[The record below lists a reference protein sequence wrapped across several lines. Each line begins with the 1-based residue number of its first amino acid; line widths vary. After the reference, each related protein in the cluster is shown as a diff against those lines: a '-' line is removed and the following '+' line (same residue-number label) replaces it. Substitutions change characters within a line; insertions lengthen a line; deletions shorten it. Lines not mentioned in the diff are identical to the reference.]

1 MSVITAPSTKRPS
14 RAALRLVKT
23 RDISREEWL
32 SVRRKGIGSSD
43 AAAAIGLNPHHSML
57 ELWMI
62 KTGRSHLLPKSDPGD
77 RTSPTYWGSLLEP
90 IVAAHYTHQT
100 GNKVRKN
107 LQMSGFYTLEHPM
120 IKGLCITPPIL
131 GRISIGKMVEKN
143 GRRLPEKDDQ
153 FTITSQVQTQ
163 EGWAPHPLDAIYR
176 KASPAEKLRA
186 IPVTVMFSEPD
197 LNLRASY
204 CFFDRHAGRPLCNG
218 NGMHCRRLTQEG
230 AASLPCPGPESCEFG
245 QGQCKPYGRLNV
257 QIDEA
262 DELGTFIFRTTGY
275 NSIRTLT
282 ARLQYYQAVS
292 GGLLASLPLELRLRG
307 KSTVQSHRTPIYY
320 VDLTI
325 REGKTLE
332 EAIQQ
337 ARELHDRRLHVGFD
351 QGALDSIAKAGL
363 ANRLFEES
371 DEEFGAVKEEFFAT
385 EEKDDSLGQKKGSK
399 GLSSQIKERA
409 AAS

>member
-1 MSVITAPSTKRPS
+1 
-14 RAALRLVKT
+14 
-23 RDISREEWL
+23 
-32 SVRRKGIGSSD
+32 
-43 AAAAIGLNPHHSML
+43 
-57 ELWMI
+57 
-62 KTGRSHLLPKSDPGD
+62 
-77 RTSPTYWGSLLEP
+77 
-90 IVAAHYTHQT
+90 
-100 GNKVRKN
+100 
-107 LQMSGFYTLEHPM
+107 M

-163 EGWAPHPLDAIYR
+163 EGWAPHPLDVIYR
-176 KASPAEKLRA
+176 KASPAEKLRT
-186 IPVTVMFSEPD
+186 IPVTVMFSEPA

-204 CFFDRHAGRPLCNG
+204 CFFDRHAGRPLCSG

-230 AASLPCPGPESCEFG
+230 IASLPCPGPDSCEFG

-257 QIDEA
+257 QIDAA

-282 ARLQYYQAVS
+282 ARLQYYQAAS

-325 REGKTLE
+325 REGITLE
-332 EAIQQ
+332 GAIQQ
-337 ARELHDRRLHVGFD
+337 AQELHQRRANAGFD
-351 QGALDSIAKAGL
+351 QLALDVAAKVGL
-363 ANRLFEES
+363 ANGLFEEAE
-371 DEEFGAVKEEFFAT
+371 EEFASLREEFFSHSAAGDQPQWQDNIRS
-385 EEKDDSLGQKKGSK
+385 KIKGK
-399 GLSSQIKERA
+399 TRGIA
-409 AAS
+409 AHG

>member
-1 MSVITAPSTKRPS
+1 
-14 RAALRLVKT
+14 
-23 RDISREEWL
+23 
-32 SVRRKGIGSSD
+32 
-43 AAAAIGLNPHHSML
+43 
-57 ELWMI
+57 
-62 KTGRSHLLPKSDPGD
+62 
-77 RTSPTYWGSLLEP
+77 
-90 IVAAHYTHQT
+90 
-100 GNKVRKN
+100 
-107 LQMSGFYTLEHPM
+107 M

-176 KASPAEKLRA
+176 KASPAEKLRT
-186 IPVTVMFSEPD
+186 IPVTVMFSEPA

-204 CFFDRHAGRPLCNG
+204 CFFDRHAGRPLCSG

-230 AASLPCPGPESCEFG
+230 IASLPCPGPDSCEFG

-257 QIDEA
+257 QIDAA

-282 ARLQYYQAVS
+282 ARLQYYQAAS

-325 REGKTLE
+325 REGITLE
-332 EAIQQ
+332 GAIQQ
-337 ARELHDRRLHVGFD
+337 AQELHQRRANAGFD
-351 QGALDSIAKAGL
+351 QLALDVAAKVGL
-363 ANRLFEES
+363 ANGLFEEAE
-371 DEEFGAVKEEFFAT
+371 EEFASLREEFFSHSAAGDQPQWQDNIRS
-385 EEKDDSLGQKKGSK
+385 KIKGK
-399 GLSSQIKERA
+399 TRGIA
-409 AAS
+409 AHG

>member
-1 MSVITAPSTKRPS
+1 MP
-14 RAALRLVKT
+14 
-23 RDISREEWL
+23 
-32 SVRRKGIGSSD
+32 
-43 AAAAIGLNPHHSML
+43 
-57 ELWMI
+57 
-62 KTGRSHLLPKSDPGD
+62 
-77 RTSPTYWGSLLEP
+77 
-90 IVAAHYTHQT
+90 
-100 GNKVRKN
+100 
-107 LQMSGFYTLEHPM
+107 GFYALEHPM

-153 FTITSQVQTQ
+153 FTITSQVQTP

-204 CFFDRHAGRPLCNG
+204 CFFDRHAGRPLCSG

-230 AASLPCPGPESCEFG
+230 VASLPCPGPESCEFG
-245 QGQCKPYGRLNV
+245 QGLCKPYGRLNV
-257 QIDEA
+257 QIDAA

-282 ARLQYYQAVS
+282 ARLQYYQAAS

-307 KSTVQSHRTPIYY
+307 KSTAQSHRTPIYY

-325 REGKTLE
+325 REGITLE
-332 EAIQQ
+332 GAIQQ
-337 ARELHDRRLHVGFD
+337 AQELHQRRANAGFD
-351 QGALDSIAKAGL
+351 QLALDLAAKVGL
-363 ANRLFEES
+363 ANGLFEEAE
-371 DEEFGAVKEEFFAT
+371 EEFAALNEEFFAT
-385 EEKDDSLGQKKGSK
+385 SAGETPIEARKNNGALQATLASKVVARLGRPEPS
-399 GLSSQIKERA
+399 I
-409 AAS
+409 